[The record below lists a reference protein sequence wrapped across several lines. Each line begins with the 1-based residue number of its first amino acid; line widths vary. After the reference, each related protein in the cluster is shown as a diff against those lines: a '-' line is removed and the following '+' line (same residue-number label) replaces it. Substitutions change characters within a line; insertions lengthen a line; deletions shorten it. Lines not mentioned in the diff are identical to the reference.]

1 MTRVADE
8 PCIVLHTR
16 PYRES
21 SLIVSLLSLR
31 HGRLD
36 AVAKGV
42 RGGRRGRT
50 LQPFVSLSAGWT
62 GRTSLSTLT
71 SFEAQTQRWFKGKAL
86 ASAFYLSELIVRLV
100 GEREAHPR
108 LFIGLQWSLDNIETD
123 LELVLRSFE
132 KLLLEELGYGI
143 DFELDSEGNPIED
156 QVLYQLL
163 PDRGFQM
170 SSEGFGGALLKRIGQ
185 EEFATLQ
192 VRRVAKKVLREALS
206 HQLGPKPLASRRL
219 LAGRR

>member
-1 MTRVADE
+1 MTRIEDE

-42 RGGRRGRT
+42 RGGRRGRI

-62 GRTSLSTLT
+62 GRTSLGTLT
-71 SFEAQTQRWFKGKAL
+71 NFEAQTQRWFKGQAL
-86 ASAFYLSELIVRLV
+86 ASAFYLTELIMRLV

-108 LFIGLQWSLDNIETD
+108 LFVGLQWSLDNIEAD
-123 LELVLRSFE
+123 LEFTLRSFE
-132 KLLLEELGYGI
+132 KLLLEKLGYGI
-143 DFELDSEGNPIED
+143 DFELDTEGSSIDD
-156 QVLYQLL
+156 QTVYQLI
-163 PDRGFQM
+163 PDQGFQM
-170 SSEGFGGALLKRIGQ
+170 SSEGFPGALLKRVGQ
-185 EEFATLQ
+185 EDFAAPE

-219 LAGRR
+219 LTGRS